1 MKINLLIT
9 GGLGYIG
16 SFTAKNILARNK
28 KKTYVI
34 DDLSRGNDFAKKYS
48 NYKLL
53 NVSNKKTHKFIQD
66 KKINTI
72 LHLAALTCVRES
84 INNKKKYHKNFK
96 SQLKFIKL
104 LKKTNV
110 KYLIFSSSL
119 SVFEG
124 NRLKKNLSPYSN
136 YKLKL
141 ERSLKKISS
150 KNLKVIVLRYP
161 NIIGS
166 DPSGKLGE
174 KNKFISRIVPFFYK
188 NILKNKKNLLF
199 YDFKKKVYPQ
209 RSYMHVSDV
218 SNININVINN
228 YKKFKKNFYIFNLS
242 NRKQYSNFQVLEE
255 LSKIMKIKPKYEL
268 KQISKKESITQ
279 FYKSGDD
286 ISKFI
291 NYKPKYLDLKK
302 ILMTNLKWFKKIY

>member
-16 SFTAKNILARNK
+16 SFTAKNILAKSK

-34 DDLSRGNDFAKKYS
+34 DDLSRGNNFAKKYS

-53 NVSNKKTHKFIQD
+53 NVSEKKTQKFIQD

-104 LKKTNV
+104 LKKTDV
-110 KYLIFSSSL
+110 KYFVFSSSL

-124 NRLKKNLSPYSN
+124 NKLKKNLSPYSN

-150 KNLKVIVLRYP
+150 KNFKVIVLRYP

-209 RSYMHVSDV
+209 RSYMHVNDV
-218 SNININVINN
+218 SNINIKVINN

-242 NRKQYSNFQVLEE
+242 NRKQHSNFQVLEE
-255 LSKIMKIKPKYEL
+255 LSKIMKIKPKYEI
-268 KQISKKESITQ
+268 KQINKKESISQ
-279 FYKSGDD
+279 IYKSGDD

-291 NYKPKYLDLKK
+291 KYKPKYSNLKK
-302 ILMTNLKWFKKIY
+302 ILKTNLKWFKKIY